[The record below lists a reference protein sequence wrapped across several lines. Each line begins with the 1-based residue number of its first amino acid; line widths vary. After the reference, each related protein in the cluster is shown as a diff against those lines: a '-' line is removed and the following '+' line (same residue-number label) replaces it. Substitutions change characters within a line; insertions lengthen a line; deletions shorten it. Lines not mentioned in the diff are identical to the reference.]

1 MGIFSWL
8 FGGAGGVKQTPEQI
22 EADRVKNR
30 RIDLVQRLKEDHRF
44 MLETWVGI
52 GNDVD
57 AGRHEAAVK
66 GLAAFKD
73 RLVPHVMMENTYLY
87 KGLEKDCSGEETS
100 LMLIRDMHAEMDA
113 IGKAV
118 VAFTRKYMLLA
129 DDSTLMVTFKK
140 DYQEIQTILLDRI
153 KREERDLYV
162 LYKGLD

>member
-1 MGIFSWL
+1 M
-8 FGGAGGVKQTPEQI
+8 E
-22 EADRVKNR
+22 
-30 RIDLVQRLKEDHRF
+30 LVQRLKEDHRF
-44 MLETWVGI
+44 MVETWVGI
-52 GNDVD
+52 GNDVE

-66 GLAAFKD
+66 GIASFKD

-87 KGLEKDCSGEETS
+87 KGLEKDCAGEETS

-118 VAFTRKYMLLA
+118 VAFTRKYMQLA
-129 DDSTLMVTFKK
+129 DDSTLLVSFKK
-140 DYQEIQTILLDRI
+140 EFNEIQAVLLDRI